1 MFTDRLNGCPSPSIT
16 SGHLS
21 ATALRGRG
29 KYKKKKKE
37 IEMGMEMDIPGCQQQ
52 INPLREDGRERSV
65 FQALIKTK
73 WTKSS
78 GRSCISEMN

>member
-1 MFTDRLNGCPSPSIT
+1 
-16 SGHLS
+16 
-21 ATALRGRG
+21 
-29 KYKKKKKE
+29 
-37 IEMGMEMDIPGCQQQ
+37 MGMGMDIPGCQQQ